1 MDKYRID
8 SHKLIYHVERTNK
21 WLNGEDIYPIY
32 VEISPIGACNHRC
45 TYCALDYMGYQP
57 RYLETGRAKELLSE
71 MGKLG
76 IKSVM
81 YAGEGE
87 PFLHKNMG
95 EIINH
100 TKEAGIDVAVTS
112 NGTLFK
118 KEIIDMALASITWIK
133 VSINAATGETYEKVH
148 RTDPADFDRVIENI
162 SYAVKV
168 RKEKNLKSA
177 IGMQMVLLPENF
189 NEAVLLAKKAKDIG
203 ADYLVIKPYS
213 QHKKSI
219 TKEYQGLTYN
229 DYYSL
234 EEELEKENTKEFQ
247 TIFRIRTM
255 KKLDFEARNYKRC
268 MALPFWSYIDAG
280 GGLWACSAYLG
291 DERFSLGNVM
301 EEGFEKIWKGKKRK
315 ELMEYVD
322 KELDT
327 QECRINCRM
336 DEVNRYLWELKDPP
350 EHVNFI

>member
-8 SHKLIYHVERTNK
+8 SHKLIYHVERTNN
-21 WLNGEDIYPIY
+21 WLQGDNIYPIY

-57 RYLETGRAKELLSE
+57 RYLETNRAKELLTE

-87 PFLHKNMG
+87 PFLHKNMA

-100 TKEAGIDVAVTS
+100 TKKSGIDVAITS
-112 NGTLFK
+112 NGALFK
-118 KEIIDMALASITWIK
+118 KEIVDEALASITWIK
-133 VSINAATGETYEKVH
+133 VSINAATPKTYAKIH
-148 RTDPADFDRVIENI
+148 QTAPADFDRTIENI
-162 SYAVKV
+162 SYAVKQ
-168 RKEKNLKSA
+168 REANELKSA

-189 NEAVLLAKKAKDIG
+189 NEAVLLAKKAKEIG

-219 TKEYQGLTYN
+219 TKEYQSLTYN
-229 DYYSL
+229 DYYKL
-234 EEELEKENTKEFQ
+234 EEELEKENTKDFEV
-247 TIFRIRTM
+247 IFRIRTM
-255 KKLDFEARNYKRC
+255 KKLDEEARNYKRC
-268 MALPFWSYIDAG
+268 LALPFWSYIDAG

-301 EEGFEKIWKGKKRK
+301 EEGFEKIWTGDKRK
-315 ELMEYVD
+315 ELTEFVD
-322 KELDT
+322 TKLDT
-327 QECRINCRM
+327 EECRVNCRM
-336 DEVNRYLWELKDPP
+336 DEVNRYLWELKNPAG
-350 EHVNFI
+350 HVNFI